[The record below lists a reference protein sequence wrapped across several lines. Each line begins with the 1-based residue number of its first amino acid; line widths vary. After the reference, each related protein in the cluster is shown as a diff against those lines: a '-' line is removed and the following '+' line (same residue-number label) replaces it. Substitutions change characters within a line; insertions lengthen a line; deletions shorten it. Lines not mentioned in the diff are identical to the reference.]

1 MISTRA
7 KLVRAATG
15 KYFSS
20 RDPHGTDVIKLRC
33 QLDSWA
39 RILRTPRGIQVSRE
53 EFQGIHVE
61 WLTPRQAAEGKL
73 LLYLHGGGY
82 VFGSCATHRQMVSY
96 IARAGGVRALLP
108 EYRLAPEHPFPAAI
122 EDIVRLYRALLETRY
137 SPRDIV
143 IAGDSAGGGL
153 TLATLLALRD
163 AGDPLPAGACLL
175 SPWLDLT
182 GSGESMRTN
191 AQRDPWFKPEY
202 MPALARHYC
211 TDDERVHPLVS
222 PVFADLGGLPPLFIQ
237 VCDDEILFSDST
249 RIVDKVRATG
259 GEAELE
265 TYNGL
270 WHVFQAF
277 ARQVPESRAAVA
289 RIGSYI
295 EQAFRSL

>member
-20 RDPHGTDVIKLRC
+20 RDPHGADVVKLRDR
-33 QLDSWA
+33 LDSWA
-39 RILRTPRGIQVSRE
+39 RILRTPRGVQVKRE
-53 EFQGIHVE
+53 EFQGMQAE
-61 WLTPRQAAEGKL
+61 WLTPREVSEGRL

-82 VFGSCATHRQMVSY
+82 VFGSCATHRQMVSC
-96 IARAGGVRALLP
+96 IALAGAVPALLP

-122 EDIVRLYRALLETRY
+122 EDTVRLYRALLEAGY

-163 AGDPLPAGACLL
+163 AGDPLPAAACLL

-202 MPALARHYC
+202 MPVLARHYC
-211 TDDERVHPLVS
+211 TDDERIHPLVS

-237 VCDDEILFSDST
+237 VCDDEILLSDST
-249 RIVDKVRATG
+249 RIVDKARTAG
-259 GEAELE
+259 GAAELE

-277 ARQVPESRAAVA
+277 ARQVPEARAAVDKLGA
-289 RIGSYI
+289 YI
-295 EQAFRSL
+295 RRVLG

>member
-1 MISTRA
+1 MISKRA

-20 RDPHGTDVIKLRC
+20 RDPRSTDVVKLRKR
-33 QLDSWA
+33 LDSWA
-39 RILRTPRGIQVSRE
+39 QILRTPRGIHVTRE
-53 EFQGIHVE
+53 EFQGMQAE
-61 WLTPRQAAEGKL
+61 WLTPRQFTEGKL

-96 IARAGGVRALLP
+96 IARAGRVRALLP

-122 EDIVRLYRALLETRY
+122 EDIVRVYRALLDAGH

-153 TLATLLALRD
+153 TLATLLTLRD
-163 AGDPLPAGACLL
+163 AGDALPAAACLL

-191 AQRDPWFKPEY
+191 AQRDPWFKPEF
-202 MPALARHYC
+202 MPLLVRHYC
-211 TDDERVHPLVS
+211 ADDERTHPLVS
-222 PVFADLGGLPPLFIQ
+222 PVFADLGGLPPLFVQ
-237 VCDDEILFSDST
+237 VCDDEILLSDSI
-249 RIVDKVRATG
+249 RVVEKARAAG
-259 GEAELE
+259 GEACLE
-265 TYNGL
+265 TYSGL

-295 EQAFRSL
+295 ERKLG

>member
-1 MISTRA
+1 MVSKRA
-7 KLVRAATG
+7 KLFRAATA

-20 RDPHGTDVIKLRC
+20 RDPHSTDVVKLRKR
-33 QLDSWA
+33 LDSWA
-39 RILRTPRGIQVSRE
+39 QILRPPRGIHVTRE
-53 EFQGIHVE
+53 EFQGTQAE
-61 WLTPRQAAEGKL
+61 WLTPRQHTEGKL

-82 VFGSCATHRQMVSY
+82 VFGSCATHRQMASY

-122 EDIVRLYRALLETRY
+122 EDIVRLYRALLDGGY
-137 SPRDIV
+137 SPRNIV

-153 TLATLLALRD
+153 ALATLLTLRD
-163 AGDPLPAGACLL
+163 AGDALPAAACLL

-191 AQRDPWFKPEY
+191 AQRDPWFKPEF
-202 MPALARHYC
+202 MPLLVRHYC
-211 TDDERVHPLVS
+211 ADDERAHPLVS
-222 PVFADLGGLPPLFIQ
+222 PVFADLSDLPPLYVQ
-237 VCDDEILFSDST
+237 VCDDEILLSDST
-249 RIVDKVRATG
+249 RVVEKARAAG
-259 GEAELE
+259 GEADLE
-265 TYNGL
+265 TYSGL

-295 EQAFRSL
+295 ERKLG